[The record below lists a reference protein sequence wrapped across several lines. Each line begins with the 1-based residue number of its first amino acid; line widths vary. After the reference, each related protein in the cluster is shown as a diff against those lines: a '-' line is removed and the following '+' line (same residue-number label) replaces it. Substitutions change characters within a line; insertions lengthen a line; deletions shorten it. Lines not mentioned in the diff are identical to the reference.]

1 MARRDVLRN
10 RHGALADER
19 DGVGVG
25 ADALTASLCEEYP
38 VALVADHRADHV
50 RGIGRFR
57 SELEAGGILCRP
69 LDGRARPQVIPLE
82 ILSFVAD
89 VLAIENAAPFTV
101 ERDFRELGE
110 AGGKVPGQRA
120 LHIVIV
126 KGLCRQ
132 PESGSATAE
141 VYFDAVAWH
150 ENRPEDAVRV
160 DVRVVVMDLVL

>member
-1 MARRDVLRN
+1 M
-10 RHGALADER
+10 
-19 DGVGVG
+19 
-25 ADALTASLCEEYP
+25 
-38 VALVADHRADHV
+38 ADHRADYV
-50 RGIGRFR
+50 RRIGWVR
-57 SELEAGGILCRP
+57 SELEAGGIHCRP
-69 LDGRARPQVIPLE
+69 LDGRARPQEIPLE

-101 ERDFRELGE
+101 ERDFRQLGE

-141 VYFDAVAWH
+141 VYFDAVARY
-150 ENRPEDAVRV
+150 ENRPEDAVLV
-160 DVRVVVMDLVL
+160 DVRVVVMDLVR